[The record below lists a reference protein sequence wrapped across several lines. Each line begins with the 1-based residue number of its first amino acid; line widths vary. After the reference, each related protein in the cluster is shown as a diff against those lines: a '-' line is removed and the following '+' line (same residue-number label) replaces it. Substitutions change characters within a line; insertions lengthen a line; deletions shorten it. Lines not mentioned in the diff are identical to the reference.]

1 MTAVPCSISV
11 MWIILSTPQLQ
22 TAREIFS
29 KTKMEWVQLE
39 VQVQVPAASYFLRIG
54 DTLENLLEINRKS
67 LAGEDPHGGK

>member
-1 MTAVPCSISV
+1 
-11 MWIILSTPQLQ
+11 MWIFLSTPQLQ
-22 TAREIFS
+22 TAREIFN

-39 VQVQVPAASYFLRIG
+39 VQGQVPAASYFLRIG

>member
-1 MTAVPCSISV
+1 MTAAPCSISV